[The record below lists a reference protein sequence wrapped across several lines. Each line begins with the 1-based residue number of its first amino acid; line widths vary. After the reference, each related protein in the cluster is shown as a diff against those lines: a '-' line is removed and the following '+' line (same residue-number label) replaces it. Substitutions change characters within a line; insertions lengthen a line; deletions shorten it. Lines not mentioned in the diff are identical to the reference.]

1 MLFCRRRRHD
11 GSAGD
16 AVRHGRPAWH
26 DGRPAVRRDGADGH
40 DGSTARHDAAAG
52 EHAAGVRAP
61 AVEKLREKL
70 ASASTRCG
78 FNVQGMM
85 GIRPQQVGMQQ
96 PQGMYGMVGQGQ
108 QGMGQMGMMGGQQQ
122 FGMGAQ
128 PGMLPQQVSCLV
140 CAQCRIIR
148 RPPTWF

>member
-1 MLFCRRRRHD
+1 MMGQPGMQYGMGGQPGMMGGQQYGGMGQMGMMGAQPGMMPQQVSML
-11 GSAGD
+11 
-16 AVRHGRPAWH
+16 P
-26 DGRPAVRRDGADGH
+26 P
-40 DGSTARHDAAAG
+40 
-52 EHAAGVRAP
+52 RAP

-108 QGMGQMGMMGGQQQ
+108 QGMGQMGMMGGQQ

-140 CAQCRIIR
+140 CAQCRIIAGLR
-148 RPPTWF
+148 LGSDCCSRA